1 MHFGR
6 RHPVPRDAPAVRPG
20 GATVVL
26 SGVRRSFGPLVPALR
41 DVSFTVEAGEMV
53 LLAGASGSGKSTVLN
68 LIAGLDRPDAGEV
81 LVDGVAVAGLH
92 DPARFRREVVGFVF
106 QLHHLLLELTAE
118 ENVEMPLLPVGLSH
132 AERRARSRAVLTE
145 VGLGDRLRHRP
156 GQLSGGERQLTAIA
170 RAMVGAPRLLLADE
184 PTGSLDS
191 ASGAHVL
198 ALLAALTRD
207 RGMTV
212 LLVSH
217 DPQAA
222 AFVDRVLELRDGRIV
237 GESPGGAVQPSASAG
252 RSRVTHQAG

>member
-1 MHFGR
+1 MHLGR
-6 RHPVPRDAPAVRPG
+6 RHTGPRDPPAG

-26 SGVRRSFGPLVPALR
+26 RGVRRSFGPLVPALR
-41 DVSFTVEAGEMV
+41 DVSFALQAGEMV
-53 LLAGASGSGKSTVLN
+53 LLSGPSGSGKSTVLN

-81 LVDGVAVAGLH
+81 LVDGVAVSGLR

-118 ENVEMPLLPVGLSH
+118 ENVEVPLIPEGLTH
-132 AERRARSRAVLTE
+132 AERRARARAALTE
-145 VGLGDRLRHRP
+145 VGLGDRLGHRP

-170 RAMVGAPRLLLADE
+170 RAMVARPRLLLADE

-191 ASGAHVL
+191 AAGALVL
-198 ALLAALTRD
+198 ARLAALTRD
-207 RGMTV
+207 RGLTV

-217 DPQAA
+217 DPQAV

-237 GESPGGAVQPSASAG
+237 REGPGGAAQPSASAG